1 MARLGALCAAALLL
15 AGCAT
20 QQPASDGG
28 RGSSAG
34 STASVPR
41 ARTRVVP
48 PSNVPLANPG
58 EKDYAPRADEIPP
71 NIADLPDAVPQAE
84 DKSPYG
90 NPSSYEVYG
99 KRYDILDDARGFKES
114 GYASWYGKK
123 FHGKRTSSGVPY
135 DMYAMTA
142 AHKTLPIPCYVRVT
156 NVSNGKSVVVKV
168 NDRGPFHDGRVIDL
182 SYAAAAKLDMIGH
195 GSTLVQLEALT
206 PGDDNSSLALALPP
220 AAPAAT
226 PNSAPA
232 SAVSVKPA
240 ATAVASVAIP
250 AGTPAP
256 APSGKPAVPV
266 VSLPAPKASSARYL
280 QAGVFGDALNAA
292 AFREKLAS
300 SGIKPLLMKS
310 ENRNNRWVYRVLIGP
325 FAEAGQLDKTR
336 ARLSADATPTIPVVD

>member
-1 MARLGALCAAALLL
+1 MIRRIAMLAALALLL
-15 AGCAT
+15 PGCAT
-20 QQPASDGG
+20 QQPASDSSRG
-28 RGSSAG
+28 GSSAG

-41 ARTRVVP
+41 ARTRIVP
-48 PSNVPLANPG
+48 PGNVPLANPG

-99 KRYDILDDARGFKES
+99 KRYDILDDARGFRES

-182 SYAAAAKLDMIGH
+182 SYAAASKLDMIGH

-206 PGDDNSSLALALPP
+206 PGDDSSSLALATPPP
-220 AAPAAT
+220 APAP
-226 PNSAPA
+226 
-232 SAVSVKPA
+232 
-240 ATAVASVAIP
+240 
-250 AGTPAP
+250 TPAP
-256 APSGKPAVPV
+256 ASKPSTAAVASIAIPQNAPAPAASSKPAVPV
-266 VSLPAPKASSARYL
+266 VTLPTPKASSARYL
-280 QAGVFGDALNAA
+280 QAGVFGDAVNAA

-300 SGIKPLLMKS
+300 AGIKPLLMKS
-310 ENRNNRWVYRVLIGP
+310 ESRNNRWVYRVLIGP

-336 ARLSADATPTIPVVD
+336 ARLSADATPTIPVID

>member
-1 MARLGALCAAALLL
+1 MIRRIGTLAALALL
-15 AGCAT
+15 ISGCAT
-20 QQPASDGG
+20 QQPVGDSG
-28 RGSSAG
+28 RTGSSAG
-34 STASVPR
+34 STASAPR
-41 ARTRVVP
+41 ARARIVP
-48 PSNVPLANPG
+48 PANVPLANPG

-99 KRYDILDDARGFKES
+99 KRYDILDDARGFRES

-206 PGDDNSSLALALPP
+206 PGDDNSSLALATPP
-220 AAPAAT
+220 AAP
-226 PNSAPA
+226 PPAPA
-232 SAVSVKPA
+232 SKPSTA
-240 ATAVASVAIP
+240 AVASVAIP
-250 AGTPAP
+250 QNAPAP
-256 APSGKPAVPV
+256 AAGSKPAVPV
-266 VSLPAPKASSARYL
+266 VTLPTPKTSSARYL
-280 QAGVFGDALNAA
+280 QAGVFGDAVNAA

-300 SGIKPLLMKS
+300 AGIKPLLMKS
-310 ENRNNRWVYRVLIGP
+310 ESRNNRWVYRVLIGP

-336 ARLSADATPTIPVVD
+336 ARLSADATPTIPVID